1 MKALVYVGEKQ
12 LELQN
17 IPEPEGEFL
26 VRVLGC
32 AICGTDLKTYLH
44 GHPYFKPPTIL
55 GHEFYGVVDKA
66 PEGCGYKAGDYVTV
80 APYGEC
86 GVCDECLHGIKESC
100 KNKEYVGDG
109 AFCEKVSVP
118 LSFVSR
124 GVFPIPGPDKAFALV
139 EPLAC
144 VLDGVEQMEVGP
156 DDRTLVI
163 GGGPMGT
170 LIAFTLKD
178 RGVDVQVAE
187 LNPLRLECLNS
198 WGIPAAPLETYKLK
212 EFSRIF
218 VAVNKKELVEQAI
231 HSVHNGG
238 RVHVFAG
245 LPSGT
250 VLNVDAYDL
259 HYRKVAVMGSSG
271 FTLDQ
276 SKRAYETVSRNPDHY
291 RRLITHTFPLEQGQ
305 EAFEFLK
312 DGRAFKIVVEP

>member
-1 MKALVYVGEKQ
+1 MKALVYVAEKQ
-12 LELQN
+12 LEVRDV
-17 IPEPEGEFL
+17 PEPQGEFL

-32 AICGTDLKTYLH
+32 AICGTDLKTLLH
-44 GHPYFKPPTIL
+44 GHPSFKPPTIL

-66 PEGCGYKAGDYVTV
+66 PAGCGYAPGDCVVV

-86 GVCDECLHGIKESC
+86 GVCDECRQGNGESC

-118 LSFVSR
+118 LSFVKR
-124 GVFPIPGPDKAFALV
+124 GVFPIPRPDRAFALV

-144 VLDGVEQMEVGP
+144 VLDGVEQMEVTER
-156 DDRTLVI
+156 DKALVI
-163 GGGPMGT
+163 GGGPMGA

-178 RGVDVQVAE
+178 RGIDVQVAE
-187 LNPLRLECLNS
+187 LNELRRDCLNG
-198 WGIPAAPLETYKLK
+198 WGIPAAPLEQYNMK
-212 EFSRIF
+212 EFTRIF

-250 VLNVDAYDL
+250 VLNVDAHDL

-271 FTLDQ
+271 FRLDHF
-276 SKRAYETVSRNPDHY
+276 RMAYEAVRNNPDHY
-291 RRLITHTFPLEQGQ
+291 RRLITHTFPLEKGQ
-305 EAFEFLK
+305 EAFDFLK
-312 DGRAFKIVVEP
+312 DGRAFKIVIEP

>member
-12 LELQN
+12 LEVQN
-17 IPEPEGEFL
+17 VPEPEGEFL

-32 AICGTDLKTYLH
+32 AVCGTDLKTYLH

-66 PEGCGYKAGDYVTV
+66 PAGCGYAPGDYVTV

-86 GVCDECLHGIKESC
+86 GICDECKAGNGESC
-100 KNKEYVGDG
+100 KNKEYVGNG

-118 LSFVSR
+118 LSFVKR

-144 VLDGVEQMEVGP
+144 VLDGVAQMDVSKN
-156 DDRTLVI
+156 DRTLII
-163 GGGPMGT
+163 GAGPMGT

-178 RGVDVQVAE
+178 RGADVHVAE
-187 LNPLRLECLNS
+187 VNPLRLECLQG
-198 WGIPAAPLETYKLK
+198 WGIPAAPLESYHLK
-212 EFSRIF
+212 DFNRIF

-231 HSVHNGG
+231 HSVRNGG

-250 VLNVDAYDL
+250 ILNVDAYDL
-259 HYRKVAVMGSSG
+259 HYRKVSVMGSSG
-271 FTLDQ
+271 FTLKEFGQ
-276 SKRAYETVSRNPDHY
+276 AYEAVLKNPDHY
-291 RRLITHTFPLEQGQ
+291 RRLITHAFSLERGQ

-312 DGRAFKIVVEP
+312 DGQAFKIVIEP

>member
-1 MKALVYVGEKQ
+1 MKALVYVGQKQ
-12 LELQN
+12 LEVQN
-17 IPEPEGEFL
+17 VPEPEGEFL
-26 VRVLGC
+26 VRILGC

-44 GHPYFKPPTIL
+44 GHPYFKPPAIL

-66 PEGCGYKAGDYVTV
+66 PAGCGYVPGDYVTV

-86 GVCDECLHGIKESC
+86 GVCEECLKGNGESC

-144 VLDGVEQMEVGP
+144 VLDGVEQMEVGRT
-156 DDRTLVI
+156 DRALVI
-163 GGGPMGT
+163 GGGPMGA
-170 LIAFTLKD
+170 LIAFTLQD
-178 RGVDVQVAE
+178 RGIDVEVAE
-187 LNPLRLECLNS
+187 LNELRRDCLTG
-198 WGIPAAPLETYKLK
+198 WGIPAAPLEAYDLK
-212 EFSRIF
+212 QFSRIF

-231 HSVHNGG
+231 HGVHNGG

-245 LPSGT
+245 LPGGT
-250 VLNVDAYDL
+250 ILNVDAYDL
-259 HYRKVAVMGSSG
+259 HYRKVSVMGSSG
-271 FTLDQ
+271 FTLKEFRQ
-276 SKRAYETVSRNPDHY
+276 AYEAVRRNPDHY

-312 DGRAFKIVVEP
+312 DGRAFKIIVEP